1 MADVLDNSQK
11 LGTSLDEKGR
21 GEMQEQSTA
30 DNVERTWTEE
40 SRLQERR
47 VLIAKRLAKLGD
59 EIERKYRNKFRLWI
73 LELLQE
79 LLWR

>member
-1 MADVLDNSQK
+1 MADVLGNSRK
-11 LGTSLDEKGR
+11 LETSLDEKGR